1 VARGNTFAARKAL
14 FGGHGS
20 SRMLIAGKRLN
31 DRFEQ
36 VMARLAERL
45 IACPGKPAPARRL
58 VGSGRRCLFGMIS
71 GGLVSAA

>member
-1 VARGNTFAARKAL
+1 
-14 FGGHGS
+14 
-20 SRMLIAGKRLN
+20 MLIAGKRLN